1 MNIVFDLGRVVV
13 RWEPDAIIAGAF
25 ADPAV
30 RAMVRAE
37 VIDHPDWL
45 ALDRGVLSQQ
55 DAVVRAAARTGLPI
69 QDVAGFLR
77 RVPHALVAIPET
89 VELMY
94 RLKATGHRLYCLS
107 NMQVASIDHLERTY
121 TFWDIFDGVV
131 ISCRIHLT
139 KPDPAIYAY
148 LLEKHG
154 LEGADTIF
162 IDDMAVNLEAA
173 ARFGIRTIHFQN
185 TAQCERL
192 LTALGCLSP
201 I

>member
-30 RAMVRAE
+30 RATVRTQ

-55 DAVVRAAARTGLPI
+55 DAVVRAATRTGLSI
-69 QDVAGFLR
+69 QEVAGFLR

-89 VELMY
+89 VDLMY

-121 TFWDIFDGVV
+121 AFWDVFDGVV
-131 ISCRIHLT
+131 ISCRIHLI
-139 KPDPAIYAY
+139 KPEPAIFAY
-148 LLEKHG
+148 LMEKHG
-154 LEGADTIF
+154 LDGADTIF
-162 IDDMAVNLEAA
+162 IDDAAVNIEAA
-173 ARFGIRTIHFQN
+173 GRFGIRAIQFEN
-185 TAQCERL
+185 AAQCERR
-192 LTALGCLSP
+192 LTALGCL
-201 I
+201 